1 MNFALASFTL
11 ASVAL
16 ASVAHATTV
25 AIMPVEAPDRQAE
38 GRQLLDTLRGALS
51 KNGLTDK
58 GDVRLNVP
66 EARISFSCFDET
78 PACMAQVGQILEA
91 DELIWAKL
99 EPQGPDLKLTLSW
112 VSVSSSSFK
121 RPREQVIIPAG
132 VPAGPFIQRAGVA
145 FIANQPLPKP
155 VKVSAKSRVTFTS
168 QPDGATVMLDDARM
182 GDTPTTIELVRGD
195 YRLEV
200 KLEGYA
206 TERRTVQV
214 KDAETI
220 KIMLTPAQAVDGGTA
235 VGAAGS
241 GGASWKLWTG
251 VGALVGATVLT
262 GLSASFAEDGNNAVR
277 ETDALCEDLK
287 QQRGLSPSALCPG
300 EPSVS
305 ALIEE
310 GESANA
316 KHIGLAVGAGVLAVG
331 GAWLIFDYLTDDGD
345 GPSVSVTPTLGGA
358 AFIGRF

>member
-1 MNFALASFTL
+1 MRYSLLLNFALASVAL
-11 ASVAL
+11 VSVAQ
-16 ASVAHATTV
+16 ATTV

-51 KNGLTDK
+51 QNGLTDK

-66 EARISFSCFDET
+66 EARISFSCFEES

-112 VSVSSSSFK
+112 VVVSSSTFK
-121 RPREQVIIPAG
+121 RPRETVVIPAG
-132 VPAGPFIQRAGVA
+132 LPARTFIQRAGAA

-155 VKVSAKSRVTFTS
+155 VSAKSRVTFTS
-168 QPDGATVMLDDARM
+168 QPSGAIVMLDDARM
-182 GDTPTTIELVRGD
+182 GATPATIELVRGD

-220 KIMLTPAQAVDGGTA
+220 NLMLTPATAVAGGTE
-235 VGAAGS
+235 VGAAG
-241 GGASWKLWTG
+241 GGAPSWKLWTG
-251 VGALVGATVLT
+251 IGALVGATVLT
-262 GLSASFAEDGNNAVR
+262 GVSASFAEDGNNAVR
-277 ETDALCEDLK
+277 RGKVLCDDLR
-287 QQRGLSPSALCPG
+287 QQRGLAPSAECPR
-300 EPSVS
+300 EPAVKATIDERDS
-305 ALIEE
+305 AT
-310 GESANA
+310 A
-316 KHIGLAVGAGVLAVG
+316 KHVGLAVGAGVLAAA
-331 GAWLIFDYLTDDGD
+331 GAWLVIDYLTDDGS
-345 GPSVSVTPTLGGA
+345 GVSLSPTLGGA
-358 AFIGRF
+358 ALIGRF